1 MVRQLPTLAEA
12 ARILAEKRSRPP
24 RRPPPAA
31 GRALR
36 ATLKSLDGKFGKG
49 AEGLKGKWPE
59 IVGQA
64 LARRTEPVRVSTPR
78 GGGPGGLE
86 IRVDGPSA
94 LLIQHQAGEILARVN
109 LFLGP
114 GAVDRLR
121 IVQGPLR
128 NPVRLAPPSRPRPK
142 GPLDAAREQAL
153 AESLAN
159 IPEGPLKESLRR
171 LGREVMR
178 DEKRGVDGL
187 RK

>member
-1 MVRQLPTLAEA
+1 MVRQLPTAAEA

-24 RRPPPAA
+24 RRPPPPA

-36 ATLKSLDGKFGKG
+36 ATLKALDTKFGKG
-49 AEGLKGKWPE
+49 ADGLKGHWSE
-59 IVGQA
+59 IVGQQ

-78 GGGPGGLE
+78 GGGAGSLE

-94 LLIQHQAGEILARVN
+94 LLIQHQAGEILSRVN

-114 GAVDRLR
+114 GSVERLR

-128 NPVRLAPPSRPRPK
+128 NPVRAGPRPPPRPK
-142 GPLDAAREQAL
+142 GPLDAAREQEL
-153 AESLAN
+153 SESLADV
-159 IPEGPLKESLRR
+159 PDGPLKESLRR

-178 DEKRGVDGL
+178 GR
-187 RK
+187 